1 MNMSTLIV
9 PSRSMQPT
17 KDAIDFLAANL
28 GGDTVRLISLDTRNP
43 LGGRGGSLDSD
54 QCAWLV
60 RELATEPHRGV
71 IVATRHRSHE
81 LRNTRTAQDGAPRIL
96 GDELVSLLLAHANV
110 LGWISGS
117 RHRPAATRH
126 GVRDSG
132 LWEMTPSLLGFGCKA
147 WLGHQRRR
155 SVSFGVER
163 ALAPSSLALATA

>member
-1 MNMSTLIV
+1 MSTLIV

-17 KDAIDFLAANL
+17 KDAIDFLASNL
-28 GGDTVRLISLDTRNP
+28 GGDAVRLISLDTRNP

-60 RELATEPHRGV
+60 RELANDPHRGV
-71 IVATRHRSHE
+71 IVSTRHRSHE
-81 LRNTRTAQDGAPRIL
+81 LRNARTGPGAAPRIL
-96 GDELVSLLLAHANV
+96 GDELVPILLAHANV

-126 GVRDSG
+126 GVREAG

-155 SVSFGVER
+155 GV
-163 ALAPSSLALATA
+163 AFPVPHVPASPNLTLANA